1 MLIIKTRLPS
11 ILSFEKYAWGQAKHN
26 LERLQKCDEKTKVA
40 FDAYMDELSRD
51 HIVACDEP
59 LAAAD
64 VNDILSYEF
73 DDICERLG
81 LKVEF

>member
-40 FDAYMDELSRD
+40 FDAYMDKLSRD
-51 HIVACDEP
+51 HIVACGEP